1 MFYWICKS
9 WMDTRPFPYNQI
21 YPPAALQEA
30 SLVDNLGQLLSL
42 PGFQRQYHCVIKKGS
57 RYYTIS
63 CPVVNQQT
71 VRGYCSG
78 HRQSGTSHFA
88 TLKGSFSVKCRCFLY
103 FFAHRFLKKKRRKF
117 QWNWFPHEDDPIK
130 QQWDVVLCVWAEW
143 VCQLPGTP
151 GSGCWHGHIKGLL
164 GPHTGAKHTGWQSVI
179 KTK

>member
-1 MFYWICKS
+1 
-9 WMDTRPFPYNQI
+9 MDTGPFPYNQI

-78 HRQSGTSHFA
+78 HRQSGTLHFA
-88 TLKGSFSVKCRCFLY
+88 TLKGSFSVKCCCFLY
-103 FFAHRFLKKKRRKF
+103 FFAHRFLKKTGENSNGTGSHTKMT
-117 QWNWFPHEDDPIK
+117 
-130 QQWDVVLCVWAEW
+130 
-143 VCQLPGTP
+143 QLGNSETLYFVF
-151 GSGCWHGHIKGLL
+151 GLNECASCLGLL
-164 GPHTGAKHTGWQSVI
+164 AVAAGMDTSRVCWAPTLGPSTPADKV
-179 KTK
+179 